1 MSDTASR
8 AEAARR
14 KILDSGDPELIK
26 RLHLLEAT
34 APARAAPQG
43 QPTPPSTGAQHSPA
57 RSGMPGL
64 LGLGLAAAGGAWL
77 GTVLGGMALSREMEA
92 AFAEVAE
99 GMGLDPSAL
108 DATDGVEPVET
119 SQDADEGF
127 LGGFDDFFD
136 V

>member
-14 KILDSGDPELIK
+14 KILESGDPDLIK
-26 RLHLLEAT
+26 RLHLLDAT
-34 APARAAPQG
+34 APAQAG
-43 QPTPPSTGAQHSPA
+43 QPPSTAPAGSPGPQGSA
-57 RSGMPGL
+57 LPGM

-77 GTVLGGMALSREMEA
+77 GTVLGGMALSQEMEQ

-99 GMGLDPSAL
+99 GLGLDPSAL
-108 DATDGVEPVET
+108 DATDGAEAMET
-119 SQDADEGF
+119 SQDADDSL

-136 V
+136 I